1 MNKFRSAT
9 RLLVL
14 TITAAI
20 VIMPIAT
27 FAQTPIKLHGNKFQ
41 PADDVKLGQQAA
53 AQAEQQMQLVRDPE
67 LVAYLERVG
76 HGLAAAIPQEFQ
88 HPEFQYSFK
97 VVNAKEINAFAL
109 PGGPMYVNS
118 GMITAAK
125 TEDEMAGV
133 MAHELSHVALRHG
146 TAQVTKAQKFNI
158 LSEVMGVGGQV
169 LGGPLGSIAQMGA
182 QGVGVYLLKFS
193 REYETEADLLGA
205 RIMSQAGYDPH
216 ALANMFKTIES
227 QGGGGG
233 PSFLSDHPSPKDRY
247 ARINQ
252 EAQALQINT
261 AASPDKHDFL
271 VAQQRL
277 TGRSGGQFMG
287 NQVYAG
293 NQGPQPSNTGNSANQ
308 AYANSGSQHANTG
321 STGNQSY
328 SNPGPQPSN
337 TGNTGNPPNIPAKLS
352 DRVEPPSAN
361 FKSYKEGAF
370 AVTIPD
376 NWQEIDEKSGLWF
389 APNGAFASS
398 ANGQIVFSH
407 GVTFGAVQL
416 QGRNAQQATD
426 EFIKSLT
433 QGSNMKARGGYVP
446 MNLPERSWKLIT
458 FDNVNEATG
467 RKELVNIVTTP
478 LRTGDLLY
486 MIAVCPT
493 DDYPKYQQTFLNIL
507 RSVQLTN

>member
-1 MNKFRSAT
+1 MYKFRSAT

-146 TAQVTKAQKFNI
+146 TAQVTKAQKYQT
-158 LSEVMGVGGQV
+158 LSGIMGIGGQV
-169 LGGPLGSIAQMGA
+169 LGGPIGSIAQMGA

-205 RIMSQAGYDPH
+205 RIMSQAGYDPRE
-216 ALANMFKTIES
+216 LANMFKTIES

-252 EAQALQINT
+252 EAQYLKINT
-261 AASPDKHDFL
+261 AATPDKHDFM

-277 TGRSGGQFMG
+277 TGRSSGQTFAN
-287 NQVYAG
+287 NQRYP
-293 NQGPQPSNTGNSANQ
+293 NQAPPGSNTGNQ
-308 AYANSGSQHANTG
+308 TNSPSLPNGHVENPSSRYQTINTG
-321 STGNQSY
+321 LFSVG
-328 SNPGPQPSN
+328 
-337 TGNTGNPPNIPAKLS
+337 IP
-352 DRVEPPSAN
+352 
-361 FKSYKEGAF
+361 
-370 AVTIPD
+370 
-376 NWQEIDEKSGLWF
+376 
-389 APNGAFASS
+389 
-398 ANGQIVFSH
+398 
-407 GVTFGAVQL
+407 
-416 QGRNAQQATD
+416 
-426 EFIKSLT
+426 
-433 QGSNMKARGGYVP
+433 
-446 MNLPERSWKLIT
+446 
-458 FDNVNEATG
+458 
-467 RKELVNIVTTP
+467 
-478 LRTGDLLY
+478 
-486 MIAVCPT
+486 
-493 DDYPKYQQTFLNIL
+493 
-507 RSVQLTN
+507 